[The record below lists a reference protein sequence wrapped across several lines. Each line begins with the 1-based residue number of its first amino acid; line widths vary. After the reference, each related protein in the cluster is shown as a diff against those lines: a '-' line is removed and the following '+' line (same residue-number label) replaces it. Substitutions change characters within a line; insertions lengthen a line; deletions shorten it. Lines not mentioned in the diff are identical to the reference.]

1 MIPEQRRF
9 VGIILLVVG
18 MMSLMLTSGVIVA
31 IAHARKE
38 SASRFTE
45 ERDSCKKRLASLGG
59 NVTESGSRLIWLK
72 ENIEEGPARLGEAS
86 VAAELCPGWKLANAC
101 MGSECP
107 DANAMR
113 VVLEPFNGPAD

>member
-18 MMSLMLTSGVIVA
+18 MVSLMLTGAVLVTM
-31 IAHARKE
+31 AHARKE

-45 ERDSCKKRLASLGG
+45 QRDSCKKRLAALGG
-59 NVTESGSRLIWLK
+59 NVSEAGNRLIWLK
-72 ENIEEGPARLGEAS
+72 ENIDEGPARLGEAS

-101 MGSECP
+101 MGTECP

-113 VVLEPFNGPAD
+113 VVLEPFNSTPD